1 MARGDGPL
9 RRSSESP
16 GIPIVYPLRS
26 IQFFA
31 ELVHAPL
38 THAPADLQR
47 AHGKLFENDAA
58 RYANFQLIQGGAQ
71 LSNPV
76 QPPGAAQPQGA
87 VSSAWILPDRV
98 RVQEQ
103 LTGVSRDDFE
113 RRLDAFARILL
124 DELRIPHFLASQY
137 VVQSLVSPRVAPNA
151 IELVG
156 RSMLALQG
164 DDLALFER
172 PPLLLGV
179 RMTFP
184 TAPVDE
190 GQFHSRIE
198 SMQRDPKTIFL
209 ENVGVFRAK
218 IEANSLSRIVAQFI
232 QTYDWVQEQLVGY
245 IGRVESRPA

>member
-1 MARGDGPL
+1 
-9 RRSSESP
+9 
-16 GIPIVYPLRS
+16 VYPLRS

-31 ELVHAPL
+31 EFVHAPMQ
-38 THAPADLQR
+38 HAAADLQR
-47 AHGKLFENDAA
+47 THGKLFENDAA
-58 RYANFQLIQGGAQ
+58 RYANFQLVQGGAQ
-71 LSNPV
+71 LTNPV
-76 QPPGAAQPQGA
+76 QPPGAPQAQQGP
-87 VSSAWILPDRV
+87 VSAAWLLPDRV

-113 RRLDAFARILL
+113 RRIDAFARIVLA
-124 DELRIPHFLASQY
+124 ELRIPHILATQY
-137 VVQSLVSPRVAPNA
+137 VVQSLVSPRAASSA

-156 RSMLALQG
+156 RSMLSLQP
-164 DDLALFER
+164 DDLSHFER

-184 TAPVDE
+184 TSPIDE

-209 ENVGVFRAK
+209 ENVGVFRSK
-218 IEANSLSRIVAQFI
+218 IEPDALSRVVAQFV

-245 IGRVESRPA
+245 LGRVESRPAP

>member
-1 MARGDGPL
+1 
-9 RRSSESP
+9 
-16 GIPIVYPLRS
+16 VYPLRS

-31 ELVHAPL
+31 ELVHAPIQ
-38 THAPADLQR
+38 HPPAHLQR
-47 AHGKLFENDAA
+47 THGKLFENEAA
-58 RYANFQLIQGGAQ
+58 RYVNFQLVQGGAQ

-76 QPPGAAQPQGA
+76 QPPGSTQQQGA
-87 VSSAWILPDRV
+87 VSGAWILPDRV

-103 LTGVSRDDFE
+103 LTGVSREDFE
-113 RRLDAFARILL
+113 RRLDAFARIVLA
-124 DELRIPHFLASQY
+124 ELALPGFLASQF
-137 VVQSLVSPRVAPNA
+137 VVQSLVSPRVANSA

-156 RSMLALQG
+156 RSMLSLQA
-164 DDLALFER
+164 DDLSHFER

-198 SMQRDPKTIFL
+198 SMQRDPKTIFI
-209 ENVGVFRAK
+209 ENVGVFRSK
-218 IEANSLSRIVAQFI
+218 IDEASLGRVVAQFV

-245 IGRVESRPA
+245 VGRVENRSAP